1 VCPPFAQK
9 NLPDVT
15 GCQKKMAELITDRAD
30 YILAVKGNQGNL
42 YGDIRLLFEFA
53 AKNNFEDIPH
63 DSL

>member
-1 VCPPFAQK
+1 
-9 NLPDVT
+9 
-15 GCQKKMAELITDRAD
+15 MAELITDRAD